1 MELEGDYSC
10 GGCLEAGGEVG
21 DLLSREMV
29 FENVRRG

>member
-1 MELEGDYSC
+1 MELEGDYFC

-21 DLLSREMV
+21 DLLGREMV